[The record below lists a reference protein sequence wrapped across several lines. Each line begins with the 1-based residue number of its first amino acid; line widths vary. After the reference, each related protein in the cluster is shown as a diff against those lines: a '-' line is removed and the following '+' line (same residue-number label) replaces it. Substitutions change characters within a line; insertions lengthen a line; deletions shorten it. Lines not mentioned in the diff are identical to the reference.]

1 MIVDAKTNRY
11 ICEKKREQR
20 EKRIHELQKIIIK
33 NHDEEL
39 ELIILLEC
47 EIASNNFNKIGINL

>member
-1 MIVDAKTNRY
+1 MIVNAKTNRY

-47 EIASNNFNKIGINL
+47 EVASNN

>member
-1 MIVDAKTNRY
+1 MIVNTELSRY
-11 ICEKKREQR
+11 ICEKKRERR
-20 EKRIHELQKIIIK
+20 EKRIHELQKIITK

-47 EIASNNFNKIGINL
+47 EINSKQQF

>member
-1 MIVDAKTNRY
+1 MLVNAKVNRY
-11 ICEKKREQR
+11 VCKKKRERR
-20 EKRIHELQKIIIK
+20 EKRIHELQKIITK

-47 EIASNNFNKIGINL
+47 EIASIN

>member
-1 MIVDAKTNRY
+1 MLVNAKVNRY
-11 ICEKKREQR
+11 VCEKKRERR
-20 EKRIHELQKIIIK
+20 EKRIHELQKIITK

-47 EIASNNFNKIGINL
+47 EVASND

>member
-1 MIVDAKTNRY
+1 MLVNAKLSRY
-11 ICEKKREQR
+11 VCEKKREQR
-20 EKRIHELQKIIIK
+20 EKRIHELQKIITK

-47 EIASNNFNKIGINL
+47 EINSKQQF